1 MSSPRPDHGSAAGA
15 HLPAPGRRLPVTTYR
30 LQLGPDLTFAQAEAA
45 VPYLV
50 DLGVT
55 DLYLS
60 PILQAAPGSTHGYDV
75 VDHDRISD
83 VMGGREGFER
93 LSEAAHAAGL
103 GVVVDVVPNHMAVPT
118 PAWHNRALWSVL
130 KHGPASPYAQW
141 FDVELESE
149 QGSLLMPVLG
159 KRIGAVL
166 AAEELVLD
174 RAVVPSEPEVG
185 EQPVLR
191 YYEHVFP
198 VRPETEHLPLAE
210 LVERQF
216 YRLSYWRVAD
226 EELNYRRFFDV
237 GTLAG
242 LRIEDPHVFDAS
254 HALLLEL
261 MRSGHIDGLR
271 IDHPDGLADPRGYFQ
286 RLAEATG
293 GAWIV
298 AEKILEGHEELP
310 ADWPVAGTTGYDA
323 AWRIQALLTDPA
335 GAVGLGSLM
344 QQLTGDAP
352 GDLPALV
359 EESKRQIV
367 STSLYA
373 EVHRLTTILSELCEG
388 DVRLRDHTFRS
399 LQDCVVELV
408 VAFDRYRAYVVPGEH
423 PPVAS
428 ERAVNE
434 AAETARAR
442 LDPDRHE
449 TLDLVVDLVLGREVG
464 SAGRTREQR
473 RDELVVRF
481 QQVCGAVMAKGVEDT
496 AYYRWTHL
504 VSLSEVGSAPDHF
517 GMSPDELHAW
527 VAGTLATHP
536 ATMSAGSTHD
546 TKRGEDVRSRI
557 GVLSEL
563 PAEWTALV
571 GHLREATEA
580 LRPADLDGRTENL
593 LWQILAGTWT
603 PAGPI
608 SADRLTEYL
617 TKAVREQKSWTTWT
631 DPDTAREEALMA
643 YATALLTH
651 ADVVTAFTEWM
662 ARTERAVRAA
672 VLGSKLAQLTLIG
685 VADVY
690 QGSEI
695 TQTSLVDPDNRRPV
709 DFAEL
714 HTRLA
719 RLDAGAGPSDLD
731 EAKLALTA
739 AALRLRRRHPEAFV
753 GAEARYSP
761 LPTSTGHALAFAR
774 ADAGGPRAVVVL
786 TRLGA
791 GLDALG
797 GFGEHTVVLPEG
809 TWRDTLTGTVLA
821 GGTQH
826 LGDLL
831 SRYPVALLE
840 AE

>member
-1 MSSPRPDHGSAAGA
+1 MSLPRAESASSA
-15 HLPAPGRRLPVTTYR
+15 HLPAAGKRLPVSTYR

-45 VPYLV
+45 VPYLA
-50 DLGVT
+50 DLGVSE
-55 DLYLS
+55 LYLS

-83 VMGGREGFER
+83 VMGGREAFEQ
-93 LSEAAHAAGL
+93 LSRTAHAAGL

-130 KHGPASPYAQW
+130 KHGPASPYAPW
-141 FDVELESE
+141 FDVELDDDRS
-149 QGSLLMPVLG
+149 GILMPVLG
-159 KRIGAVL
+159 QRIGAVL
-166 AAEELVLD
+166 AAGELVLD
-174 RAVVPSEPEVG
+174 RAVIPTEPELG
-185 EQPVLR
+185 EQAVLR
-191 YYEHVFP
+191 YFDHIFP
-198 VRPETEHLPLAE
+198 VRPETEQLPLAE

-237 GTLAG
+237 GTLAAI
-242 LRIEDPHVFDAS
+242 RVEDPKVFDAS
-254 HALLLEL
+254 HALLLDL
-261 MRSGHIDGLR
+261 MRAGHIDAFR

-286 RLAEATG
+286 RLSEATG
-293 GAWIV
+293 GAWV
-298 AEKILEGHEELP
+298 AAEKILEGEEELP

-359 EESKRQIV
+359 ETSKRQIV
-367 STSLYA
+367 ATSLYA

-399 LQDCVVELV
+399 LQDCVVELL

-423 PPVAS
+423 PPATS
-428 ERAVNE
+428 ERAVLE
-434 AAETARAR
+434 VAEVARGR
-442 LDPDRHE
+442 LEPDRHD
-449 TLDLVVDLVLGREVG
+449 TLDVVVDLILGREVG
-464 SAGRTREQR
+464 SAGRTREAR

-481 QQVCGAVMAKGVEDT
+481 QQTCGAVMAKGVEDT

-504 VSLSEVGSAPDHF
+504 VSLCEVGSSPDHF
-517 GMSPDELHAW
+517 SISPDELHGW
-527 VAGTLATHP
+527 VAGITASHP

-546 TKRGEDVRSRI
+546 TKRGEDVRSRL

-563 PAEWTALV
+563 PGPWTALV
-571 GHLREATEA
+571 TALREATEPI
-580 LRPADLDGRTENL
+580 RPADLDGRTENL
-593 LWQILAGTWT
+593 LWQTLAGTWT
-603 PAGPI
+603 AEGPI
-608 SADRLTEYL
+608 SAERLTQYL

-631 DPDTAREEALMA
+631 DPATTREEELLA

-651 ADVVTAFTEWM
+651 PDVVAAFEQWVAQTD
-662 ARTERAVRAA
+662 RHVRAA
-672 VLGSKLAQLTLIG
+672 VLGAKLAQLTLVG

-709 DFAEL
+709 DFAGL
-714 HTRLA
+714 HARLG
-719 RLDAGAGPSDLD
+719 RLDAGQGPGDLD
-731 EAKLALTA
+731 ETKLALTA
-739 AALRLRRRHPEAFV
+739 ATLRLRRRHPDAFV
-753 GAEARYSP
+753 GPDARYAP
-761 LPTSTGHALAFAR
+761 LPTSTGHAVAYAR
-774 ADAGGPRAVVVL
+774 SDSGGPRAVALL
-786 TRLGA
+786 TRLSV

-797 GFGEHTVVLPEG
+797 GFGESTVVLPEG
-809 TWRDTLTGTVLA
+809 RWRDTLTGTVVD
-821 GGTQH
+821 GGTQR
-826 LGDLL
+826 LADLL
-831 SRYPVALLE
+831 SRHPVALLE
-840 AE
+840 IA